1 MESKIATF
9 EELLNS
15 LPVGQKTEDVIKDLK
30 YWYEREV
37 KMLNEC
43 AKNSLKPSIG
53 LFPFNKSG
61 SQYISE
67 FWVKDLSKSE
77 TDEYNWHLQNTS
89 QWLYAGCLLVQ
100 DGRVSTHH

>member
-1 MESKIATF
+1 MENRVATF
-9 EELLNS
+9 EELLKS
-15 LPVGQKTEDVIKDLK
+15 LPVEHKTEDVIKNLK

-37 KMLNEC
+37 NLLNDY
-43 AKNSLKPSIG
+43 AKNAKEPSIG

-67 FWVKDLSKSE
+67 FWVKDLSKPE
-77 TDEYNWHLQNTS
+77 KDEYNWHLQNTS
-89 QWLYAGCLLVQ
+89 QWLYAGCILVE